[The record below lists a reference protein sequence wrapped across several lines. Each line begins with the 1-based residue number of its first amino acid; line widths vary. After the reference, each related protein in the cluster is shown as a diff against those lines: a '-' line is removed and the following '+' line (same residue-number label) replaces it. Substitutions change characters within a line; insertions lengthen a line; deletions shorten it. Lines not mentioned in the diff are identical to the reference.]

1 MIGAARRRRRI
12 GHLASATAAR
22 VRRPVEGPRPN
33 AALLRLRSDHRQ
45 LLAGKAIA
53 TTSIRLRF
61 DRAAITRDLRYER
74 AAALRPK

>member
-45 LLAGKAIA
+45 LAGKAIA

-61 DRAAITRDLRYER
+61 DHAAITRDLRYER